1 MKKNLITLAL
11 IGLATLSTVSN
22 AAYTIIVPLEVA
34 AGGTGGG
41 GGTVG
46 NGSLPAGSITFVT
59 DSVVEPEE
67 PVDENANWD
76 VVLTKK
82 ASLCINEGRQ
92 TDVYFSADKNNTGSS
107 TMPANNNCGFTPAPN
122 SKLLIYSYQG
132 SLHYDLISSGNFK
145 NIAPSF
151 TAEVD
156 GVEGTCTA
164 SKSAWADFLT
174 ANSQTRTITSY
185 TLNYNCTQTFGP
197 SPQTLKIR
205 L

>member
-1 MKKNLITLAL
+1 MKKQILSIMTLAL
-11 IGLATLSTVSN
+11 IAGIAQAEYRVIIPLEINSN
-22 AAYTIIVPLEVA
+22 AGV
-34 AGGTGGG
+34 GN
-41 GGTVG
+41 VG
-46 NGSLPAGSITFVT
+46 NGSLPSGSIQFISEV
-59 DSVVEPEE
+59 SEPEE

-164 SKSAWADFLT
+164 SKSAWADFLI

-185 TLNYNCTQTFGP
+185 TLNYNCTQTFGA
-197 SPQTLKIR
+197 SPQTLKIK

>member
-1 MKKNLITLAL
+1 MKKQILSIMTLAL
-11 IGLATLSTVSN
+11 ISGIANAEYKVIIPLEANSN
-22 AAYTIIVPLEVA
+22 AGV
-34 AGGTGGG
+34 GN
-41 GGTVG
+41 VG
-46 NGSLPAGSITFVT
+46 NGSLPSGSIQFISEV
-59 DSVVEPEE
+59 SEPEE

-156 GVEGTCTA
+156 GIEGTCTA

-185 TLNYNCTQTFGP
+185 TLNYNCTQTFGA
-197 SPQTLKIR
+197 SPQTLKIK